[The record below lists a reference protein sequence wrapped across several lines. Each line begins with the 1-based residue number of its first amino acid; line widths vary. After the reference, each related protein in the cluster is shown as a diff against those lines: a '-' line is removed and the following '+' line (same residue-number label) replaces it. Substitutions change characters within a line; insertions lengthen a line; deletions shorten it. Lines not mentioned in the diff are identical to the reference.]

1 MKQPTPADGQQRVS
15 VEEFAKLVGVSPE
28 FIKQELELSTTQD
41 SILMQHLRDKVLH
54 YLDVTLPLS

>member
-1 MKQPTPADGQQRVS
+1 MDQTTPTDSQQRVS

-28 FIKQELELSTTQD
+28 FIRQELELSSGQNT
-41 SILMQHLRDKVLH
+41 ILMQQLRDRVLH